1 MKLKNVLFLLC
12 ASVLCMAAIQVGSTG
27 GYTSRQVENLGVFK
41 ALDVRGDAKVDFMQQ
56 AEASVTVSGRENL
69 VNATQVRVENH
80 TLVVSF
86 TEPMLG
92 RDKDKLR
99 IVVAAPEI
107 NALAV
112 RQNAEIE
119 VRGALRSHRLALAAG
134 QKGEISIDNVEVDD
148 LFVTASDRAEVEV
161 NHLSALFVQA
171 VASHKAEIELAGLA
185 KDVSLENN
193 GSGDIDAG
201 DLRAVSA
208 KAVVNGSGKVEV
220 FATDTLDAVAMGR
233 GKIEYKGVPSR
244 INPVGNTR
252 KIVQEQN

>member
-1 MKLKNVLFLLC
+1 MLLLC
-12 ASVLCMAAIQVGSTG
+12 ATVLCMAAMQVSSLG
-27 GYTSRQVENLGVFK
+27 GDTSRRVENLGAFK
-41 ALDVRGDAKVDFMQQ
+41 ALEVRGDAEVDFMQQ

-69 VNATQVRVENH
+69 VNATQVRLENH
-80 TLVVSF
+80 TLVISF
-86 TEPMLG
+86 TEPMWG
-92 RDKDKLR
+92 KDKDKLR
-99 IVVAAPEI
+99 IVVTAPEI
-107 NALAV
+107 SVLTV

-119 VRGALRSHRLALAAG
+119 VRGALHAHRLALAAG

-161 NHLSALFVQA
+161 NHLAAMSVQA

-193 GSGDIDAG
+193 GSGTIDAG
-201 DLRAVSA
+201 ELRAVSA
-208 KAVVNGSGKVEV
+208 KAVVNGSGKVKV

-252 KIVQEQN
+252 KIVQD